1 MKRKFATIILGLTL
15 AVTSMGVSASE
26 PVNSQNVQ
34 QEITAEKTLGTVRK
48 IDGKT
53 LFIALSEPDEIPA
66 QDPEIVEEKKQQENF
81 KNNANAENMEQ
92 ENANLEENAEGVEN
106 IYLDFS
112 ENTENA
118 NVEINAEDTEN
129 KHVNFE
135 GNTEKEDPEIN
146 AQDIQNE
153 NQDIENSD
161 LTMVEVADDAT
172 IYSVPNTE
180 DGNALMKEC
189 ATQDIELPKLE
200 TLDISAIKEGN
211 EICIWHDEEGKA
223 VLLLV
228 LDPDTET
235 AAEQ

>member
-48 IDGKT
+48 VDGKT

-66 QDPEIVEEKKQQENF
+66 QNPEIVEEKKQQENF
-81 KNNANAENMEQ
+81 KNNANAENMED
-92 ENANLEENAEGVEN
+92 ENANLEENAE
-106 IYLDFS
+106 
-112 ENTENA
+112 NT
-118 NVEINAEDTEN
+118 NV
-129 KHVNFE
+129 
-135 GNTEKEDPEIN
+135 EIN

-172 IYSVPNTE
+172 IYSVPNTRRR
-180 DGNALMKEC
+180 KC
-189 ATQDIELPKLE
+189 
-200 TLDISAIKEGN
+200 LDERMRHTRRRASEA
-211 EICIWHDEEGKA
+211 
-223 VLLLV
+223 
-228 LDPDTET
+228 
-235 AAEQ
+235 

>member
-1 MKRKFATIILGLTL
+1 MKTHFSIKVSVSTKQLQKGFDKMKRKFATIILGLTL

-48 IDGKT
+48 VDGKT

-66 QDPEIVEEKKQQENF
+66 QNPEIVEEKKQQENF
-81 KNNANAENMEQ
+81 KNNANAENMED
-92 ENANLEENAEGVEN
+92 ENANLEENAE
-106 IYLDFS
+106 
-112 ENTENA
+112 NT
-118 NVEINAEDTEN
+118 NV
-129 KHVNFE
+129 
-135 GNTEKEDPEIN
+135 EIN
-146 AQDIQNE
+146 AQDILNE

-189 ATQDIELPKLE
+189 ATQDVELPKLE